1 MCTPYT
7 WLWLTLLFALAGS
20 GQAQPARPTVVYD
33 LVPQTPNSHLI
44 TVTLRYAPRNR
55 SNISMWPFRP
65 GVRDGIRFKTTHG
78 TSVIS
83 GPPTRP
89 GGRCHGKKTDKS
101 TWRIQC
107 GAAREVRVSY
117 ACYAN
122 TLDAGSTLWND
133 EELYWNGTNLLM
145 YVVGKKTF
153 WRACR

>member
-1 MCTPYT
+1 M
-7 WLWLTLLFALAGS
+7 AL
-20 GQAQPARPTVVYD
+20 PA
-33 LVPQTPNSHLI
+33 
-44 TVTLRYAPRNR
+44 
-55 SNISMWPFRP
+55 WRP
-65 GVRDGIRFKTTHG
+65 GRYQIQNYARNIRDFRATDQTG
-78 TSVIS
+78 
-83 GPPTRP
+83 RP
-89 GGRCHGKKTDKS
+89 LPWEKTDKS